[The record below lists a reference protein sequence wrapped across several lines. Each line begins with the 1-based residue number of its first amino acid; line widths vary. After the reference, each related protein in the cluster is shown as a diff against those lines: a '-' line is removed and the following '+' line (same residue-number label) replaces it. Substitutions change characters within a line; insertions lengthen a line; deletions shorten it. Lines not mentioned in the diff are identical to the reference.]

1 MAWTPENLTDP
12 AFVQTQLTPLDRSN
26 ALLTMT
32 RNLSSVQSKLIENK
46 ATLAQIQDQ
55 TNGPYSFA
63 TVRAARSA
71 ATAAAAQGDPN
82 AAALQVKYEELQ
94 AKRQDLN
101 GQDDRLIRAIQS
113 GEEAIQTSQTAI
125 SNLEAA
131 GAVPPGTNTFTPPPG
146 YTASINPPAQV
157 PDSQNPSPVPQAA
170 NIPTTTATPAT
181 IPLSAEQQRLLEA
194 NQADAGTIKA
204 QNQAEFDA
212 INPSPATIQ
221 AQKDADL
228 GELGLN
234 SDQVTIAEAQKQAD
248 LGELGINTDQTAD
261 NLAQA
266 QKNADLGELGV
277 NTDQAAANLVQAQ
290 QNADLGE
297 LGINTDKTAA
307 DLVQAQRDADLG
319 ELGINTAQTEE
330 VIQAQRDAEIGE
342 LGINTDQVIQ
352 AQKQADL
359 GELGINTDQ
368 VAAQEAAALGELGI
382 NTDPGATGSS
392 RGLQAAKNN
401 AQAQA
406 TTQDVVN
413 FNLRKDWRVK
423 LQLAPG
429 ATYLYKDSSV
439 VGILKPLIATDGIIF
454 PYTPSIQVAY
464 AAHYDASDITHSNY
478 KIFQY
483 KNSSVDSIS
492 ISCDFTAQDTYEA
505 NYLLAVIHFFRSI
518 TKMFYG
524 QDQNP
529 KPGVPPPLCYLT
541 GLGALQFDRHPIAI
555 TAFNYSLP
563 IDVDYIRA
571 SNTTTEAGV
580 SKDPAN
586 IPSNT
591 NSVVNDRLQANALQA
606 GGIAAPPTFKNTPS
620 GTIDPTYVPT
630 KMSIQISAIP
640 IVTRNDIS
648 NNFSLKKYAT
658 GELTHRPSGG
668 GIW

>member
-1 MAWTPENLTDP
+1 MAWTPQNLTDP

-26 ALLTMT
+26 ALLTMNQSVANIQSALA
-32 RNLSSVQSKLIENK
+32 RNN
-46 ATLAQIQDQ
+46 ATLAQIESSL
-55 TNGPYSFA
+55 NGGQYSFR
-63 TVRAARSA
+63 TTRDAR
-71 ATAAAAQGDPN
+71 AAAQAAVAAGTPGADELLAKAN
-82 AAALQVKYEELQ
+82 AAIETRRDLQNQTEDLVAAISRSES
-94 AKRQDLN
+94 AIITARQ
-101 GQDDRLIRAIQS
+101 G
-113 GEEAIQTSQTAI
+113 I

-170 NIPTTTATPAT
+170 NTPTTTATPAT
-181 IPLSAEQQRLLEA
+181 IPISAEQQRLLEA

-234 SDQVTIAEAQKQAD
+234 SDQVAIAEAQKQAD

-266 QKNADLGELGV
+266 QK
-277 NTDQAAANLVQAQ
+277 
-290 QNADLGE
+290 
-297 LGINTDKTAA
+297 
-307 DLVQAQRDADLG
+307 
-319 ELGINTAQTEE
+319 
-330 VIQAQRDAEIGE
+330 
-342 LGINTDQVIQ
+342 
-352 AQKQADL
+352 QADL

-368 VAAQEAAALGELGI
+368 VIQRQKDLEDGSLEFAGIDEQIAANLVQAQQ

-429 ATYLYKDSSV
+429 ATYLYKDSAV

-541 GLGALQFDRHPIAI
+541 GLGAFQFDRHPIAI

-563 IDVDYIRA
+563 TDVDYIRA
-571 SNTTTEAGV
+571 SNTSTEAGV

-591 NSVVNDRLQANALQA
+591 VSVGNDRRQGAGLQT
-606 GGIAAPPTFKNTPS
+606 GGLAAPPVFQNTPA

-658 GELTHRPSGG
+658 GELIHRPSGG

>member
-1 MAWTPENLTDP
+1 MAWTPQNLTDP

-26 ALLTMT
+26 ALLTMNQSVANIQSALA
-32 RNLSSVQSKLIENK
+32 RNN
-46 ATLAQIQDQ
+46 ATLAQIESSL
-55 TNGPYSFA
+55 NGGQYSFR
-63 TVRAARSA
+63 TTRDAR
-71 ATAAAAQGDPN
+71 AAAQAAVAAGTPGADELLAKAN
-82 AAALQVKYEELQ
+82 AAIETRRDLQNQTEDLVAAISRSES
-94 AKRQDLN
+94 AIITARQ
-101 GQDDRLIRAIQS
+101 G
-113 GEEAIQTSQTAI
+113 I

-170 NIPTTTATPAT
+170 NTPTTTATPAT
-181 IPLSAEQQRLLEA
+181 IPISAEQQRLLEA

-234 SDQVTIAEAQKQAD
+234 SDQVAIAEAQKQAD

-266 QKNADLGELGV
+266 QK
-277 NTDQAAANLVQAQ
+277 
-290 QNADLGE
+290 
-297 LGINTDKTAA
+297 
-307 DLVQAQRDADLG
+307 
-319 ELGINTAQTEE
+319 
-330 VIQAQRDAEIGE
+330 
-342 LGINTDQVIQ
+342 
-352 AQKQADL
+352 QADL

-368 VAAQEAAALGELGI
+368 VIQRQKDLEDGSLEFAGIDEQIAANLVQAQQ

-429 ATYLYKDSSV
+429 ATYLYKDSAV

-541 GLGALQFDRHPIAI
+541 GLGAFQFDRHPIAI

-563 IDVDYIRA
+563 TDVDYIRA
-571 SNTTTEAGV
+571 SNTSTEAGV

-591 NSVVNDRLQANALQA
+591 VSVGNDRRQGAGLQA
-606 GGIAAPPTFKNTPS
+606 GGLAAPPVFQNTPA

-658 GELTHRPSGG
+658 GELIHRPSGG

>member
-1 MAWTPENLTDP
+1 MNQSVANI
-12 AFVQTQLTPLDRSN
+12 QS
-26 ALLTMT
+26 ALA
-32 RNLSSVQSKLIENK
+32 RNN
-46 ATLAQIQDQ
+46 ATLAQIESSL
-55 TNGPYSFA
+55 NGGQYSFR
-63 TVRAARSA
+63 TTRDAR
-71 ATAAAAQGDPN
+71 AAAQAAVAAGTPGADELLAKAN
-82 AAALQVKYEELQ
+82 AAIETRRDLQNQTEDLVAAISRSES
-94 AKRQDLN
+94 AIITARQ
-101 GQDDRLIRAIQS
+101 G
-113 GEEAIQTSQTAI
+113 I

-170 NIPTTTATPAT
+170 NTPTTTATPAT
-181 IPLSAEQQRLLEA
+181 IPISAEQQRLLEA

-234 SDQVTIAEAQKQAD
+234 SDQVAIAEAQKQAD

-266 QKNADLGELGV
+266 QK
-277 NTDQAAANLVQAQ
+277 
-290 QNADLGE
+290 
-297 LGINTDKTAA
+297 
-307 DLVQAQRDADLG
+307 
-319 ELGINTAQTEE
+319 
-330 VIQAQRDAEIGE
+330 
-342 LGINTDQVIQ
+342 
-352 AQKQADL
+352 QADL

-368 VAAQEAAALGELGI
+368 VIQRQKDLEDGSLEFAGIDEQIAANLVQAQQ

-429 ATYLYKDSSV
+429 ATYLYKDSAV

-541 GLGALQFDRHPIAI
+541 GLGAFQFDRHPIAI

-563 IDVDYIRA
+563 TDVDYIRA
-571 SNTTTEAGV
+571 SNTSTEAGV

-591 NSVVNDRLQANALQA
+591 VSVGNDRRQGAGLQT
-606 GGIAAPPTFKNTPS
+606 GGLAAPPVFQNTPA

-658 GELTHRPSGG
+658 GELIHRPSGG

>member
-1 MAWTPENLTDP
+1 MAWTPQNLTDP

-26 ALLTMT
+26 ALLTMNQSVANIQSALA
-32 RNLSSVQSKLIENK
+32 RNN
-46 ATLAQIQDQ
+46 ATLAQIESSL
-55 TNGPYSFA
+55 NGGQYSFR
-63 TVRAARSA
+63 TTRDAR
-71 ATAAAAQGDPN
+71 AAAQAAVAAGTPGADELLAKAN
-82 AAALQVKYEELQ
+82 AAIETRRDLQNQTEDLVAAISRSES
-94 AKRQDLN
+94 AIITARQ
-101 GQDDRLIRAIQS
+101 G
-113 GEEAIQTSQTAI
+113 I

-170 NIPTTTATPAT
+170 NTPTTTATPAT
-181 IPLSAEQQRLLEA
+181 IPISAEQQRLLEA

-234 SDQVTIAEAQKQAD
+234 SDQVAIAEAQKQAD

-266 QKNADLGELGV
+266 QK
-277 NTDQAAANLVQAQ
+277 
-290 QNADLGE
+290 
-297 LGINTDKTAA
+297 
-307 DLVQAQRDADLG
+307 
-319 ELGINTAQTEE
+319 
-330 VIQAQRDAEIGE
+330 
-342 LGINTDQVIQ
+342 
-352 AQKQADL
+352 QADL

-368 VAAQEAAALGELGI
+368 VIQRQKDLEDGSLEFAGIDEQIAANQVIQRQKDLEDGSLEFAGIDEQIAANLVQAQQ

-429 ATYLYKDSSV
+429 ATYLYKDSAV

-541 GLGALQFDRHPIAI
+541 GLGAFQFDRHPIAI

-563 IDVDYIRA
+563 TDVDYIRA
-571 SNTTTEAGV
+571 SNTSTEAGV

-591 NSVVNDRLQANALQA
+591 VSVGNDRRQGAGLQT
-606 GGIAAPPTFKNTPS
+606 GGLAAPPVFQNTPA

-658 GELTHRPSGG
+658 GELIHRPSGG

>member
-1 MAWTPENLTDP
+1 
-12 AFVQTQLTPLDRSN
+12 
-26 ALLTMT
+26 
-32 RNLSSVQSKLIENK
+32 
-46 ATLAQIQDQ
+46 
-55 TNGPYSFA
+55 
-63 TVRAARSA
+63 
-71 ATAAAAQGDPN
+71 
-82 AAALQVKYEELQ
+82 
-94 AKRQDLN
+94 
-101 GQDDRLIRAIQS
+101 
-113 GEEAIQTSQTAI
+113 
-125 SNLEAA
+125 
-131 GAVPPGTNTFTPPPG
+131 
-146 YTASINPPAQV
+146 
-157 PDSQNPSPVPQAA
+157 
-170 NIPTTTATPAT
+170 
-181 IPLSAEQQRLLEA
+181 
-194 NQADAGTIKA
+194 
-204 QNQAEFDA
+204 
-212 INPSPATIQ
+212 
-221 AQKDADL
+221 
-228 GELGLN
+228 LGLN
-234 SDQVTIAEAQKQAD
+234 SDQVAIAEAQKQAD

-266 QKNADLGELGV
+266 QKDADLGELGV
-277 NTDQAAANLVQAQ
+277 NTDQTAANLVQAQ

-330 VIQAQRDAEIGE
+330 VIQAQRNAELGE

-429 ATYLYKDSSV
+429 DYSDYLYKAKTV

-541 GLGALQFDRHPIAI
+541 GLGAFQFDRHPIAI

-563 IDVDYIRA
+563 TDVDYIRA
-571 SNTTTEAGV
+571 SNTSTEAGV

-591 NSVVNDRLQANALQA
+591 NSVGNDRRQAAGLQA
-606 GGIAAPPTFKNTPS
+606 GGLAAPPVFQNTPA

>member
-1 MAWTPENLTDP
+1 MANPTTAAEWKQVAANCVE
-12 AFVQTQLTPLDRSN
+12 QTKQLEAETKQLYADRKALELQVAVLVTKRDNAVDSFDRVLAQNQARALIDQQIKIDDTVGAKVGQILQLTADYNN
-26 ALLTMT
+26 A
-32 RNLSSVQSKLIENK
+32 NQ
-46 ATLAQIQDQ
+46 Q
-55 TNGPYSFA
+55 
-63 TVRAARSA
+63 AAIA
-71 ATAAAAQGDPN
+71 
-82 AAALQVKYEELQ
+82 E
-94 AKRQDLN
+94 
-101 GQDDRLIRAIQS
+101 S
-113 GEEAIQTSQTAI
+113 GA
-125 SNLEAA
+125 
-131 GAVPPGTNTFTPPPG
+131 PGTNTNTPPATTVAG
-146 YTASINPPAQV
+146 QTNTTV
-157 PDSQNPSPVPQAA
+157 
-170 NIPTTTATPAT
+170 TTTPITPVENTTPAT
-181 IPLSAEQQRLLEA
+181 IPISAEQQRLLEA

-307 DLVQAQRDADLG
+307 DLVQAQRDAALG

-330 VIQAQRDAEIGE
+330 VIQAQRDAQIGE

-352 AQKQADL
+352 AQKQASL
-359 GELGINTDQ
+359 GELGINTDL

-392 RGLQAAKNN
+392 RGLSSAKTN

-439 VGILKPLIATDGIIF
+439 VGILKPLIATEGIIF

-541 GLGALQFDRHPIAI
+541 GLGAFQFDRHPIAI

>member
-1 MAWTPENLTDP
+1 MANPTTAAEWKQVAANCVE
-12 AFVQTQLTPLDRSN
+12 QTKQLEAETKQLYADRKALELQVAVLVTKRDNAVDSFDRVLAQNQARALIDQQIKIDDTVGAKVGQILQLTADYNN
-26 ALLTMT
+26 A
-32 RNLSSVQSKLIENK
+32 NQ
-46 ATLAQIQDQ
+46 Q
-55 TNGPYSFA
+55 
-63 TVRAARSA
+63 AAIA
-71 ATAAAAQGDPN
+71 
-82 AAALQVKYEELQ
+82 E
-94 AKRQDLN
+94 
-101 GQDDRLIRAIQS
+101 S
-113 GEEAIQTSQTAI
+113 GA
-125 SNLEAA
+125 
-131 GAVPPGTNTFTPPPG
+131 PGTNTNTPPATTVAG
-146 YTASINPPAQV
+146 QTNTTV
-157 PDSQNPSPVPQAA
+157 
-170 NIPTTTATPAT
+170 TTTPITPVENTTPAT
-181 IPLSAEQQRLLEA
+181 IPISAEQQRLLEA

-266 QKNADLGELGV
+266 QKNADLGELGI
-277 NTDQAAANLVQAQ
+277 NTDQVIQRQQDLEDGSLEFAGIDEQIAANQVIQRQKEVADGSLEFAGIDEQIAANLVQAQ
-290 QNADLGE
+290 PNA
-297 LGINTDKTAA
+297 
-307 DLVQAQRDADLG
+307 
-319 ELGINTAQTEE
+319 
-330 VIQAQRDAEIGE
+330 
-342 LGINTDQVIQ
+342 
-352 AQKQADL
+352 
-359 GELGINTDQ
+359 
-368 VAAQEAAALGELGI
+368 
-382 NTDPGATGSS
+382 DPGATGSS
-392 RGLQAAKNN
+392 RGLQAAKTN

-439 VGILKPLIATDGIIF
+439 VGILKPLIATEGIIF

-541 GLGALQFDRHPIAI
+541 GLGAFQFDRHPIAI

-571 SNTTTEAGV
+571 SNTSTEAGV

-591 NSVVNDRLQANALQA
+591 NSVGNDRRQAAGLQT
-606 GGIAAPPTFKNTPS
+606 GGLAAPPVFQNTPS

-658 GELTHRPSGG
+658 GELIHRPSGG